1 MDAEQHK
8 ESEREKIMPG
18 RRRGIVVGWRGV
30 QYLCHLVQYLV
41 QYLCQPLSKP
51 IWNSQFEISS
61 PNSSNGVG
69 TVILIHFW
77 RLRASFTNSLHKRK
91 PSFGIKIILS
101 GFTKDAQWKICAEKV
116 WTQLLFCAWSYWIW
130 ISNCSSNYWHMCNYL
145 TPKKSMSY
153 AYAYYFGLE
162 MDAICC

>member
-30 QYLCHLVQYLV
+30 QYLCHLV

-91 PSFGIKIILS
+91 LSFGIKIVLS
-101 GFTKDAQWKICAEKV
+101 GFTKDAQSLIKKKKLRWKGVDTVTFLRLILLNMYFELLVKLLAYV
-116 WTQLLFCAWSYWIW
+116 QLFNA
-130 ISNCSSNYWHMCNYL
+130 
-145 TPKKSMSY
+145 PKKHVLN
-153 AYAYYFGLE
+153 YFGLE